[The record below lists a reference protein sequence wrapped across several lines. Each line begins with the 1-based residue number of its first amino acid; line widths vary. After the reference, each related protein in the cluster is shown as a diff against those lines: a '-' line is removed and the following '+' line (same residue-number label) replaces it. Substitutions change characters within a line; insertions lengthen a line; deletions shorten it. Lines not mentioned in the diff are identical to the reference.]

1 MDGFANPLVGAAAAD
16 VAAHEII
23 DIGIRWI
30 GFLGQ
35 QRHRGHDLPGLAIA
49 ALRDIFGDP
58 SVLDGM
64 AAGGGQAFDGGDFL
78 SRHLGDGG
86 LARTRRFAVD
96 VHGTRAAQART
107 APKFRAGLVERVAK
121 HPKQRHLRAD
131 VHRLGLSVEDES
143 DGHGSPPSA
152 DRYPTTTRGG
162 VKTNTAPS
170 FVMRLETRMTLSLGL
185 TQSRKLRE
193 QVFIMWV

>member
-1 MDGFANPLVGAAAAD
+1 MDGFANALVGAASAD

-35 QRHRGHDLPGLAIA
+35 QRHGGHDLPGLAIA

-58 SVLDGM
+58 SLLDGM
-64 AAGGGQAFDGGDFL
+64 AAVGGQAFDGGDFL

-107 APKFRAGLVERVAK
+107 APKFLPGLVERVAK
-121 HPKQRHLRAD
+121 HPEQRHLRAD
-131 VHRLGLSVEDES
+131 VHRLGRSVDDES
-143 DGHGSPPSA
+143 ESHGTPPSA
-152 DRYPTTTRGG
+152 ERYPTTTRGG
-162 VKTNTAPS
+162 VKISTIS
-170 FVMRLETRMTLSLGL
+170 SSLL
-185 TQSRKLRE
+185 QIRSAN
-193 QVFIMWV
+193 WP